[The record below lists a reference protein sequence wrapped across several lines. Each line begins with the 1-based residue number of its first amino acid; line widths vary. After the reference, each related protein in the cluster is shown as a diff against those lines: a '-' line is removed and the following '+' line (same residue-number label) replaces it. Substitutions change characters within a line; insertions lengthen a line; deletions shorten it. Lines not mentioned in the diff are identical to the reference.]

1 MELKIPDP
9 QTRPVPV
16 ETVVLLPEVVKGEER
31 HGLIISGVAQ
41 HEGDPPGVGEVAPVG
56 AARLTQLSGVVTE
69 DNTAG

>member
-31 HGLIISGVAQ
+31 HGLIICQVGQ
-41 HEGDPPGVGEVAPVG
+41 HEGDPAGVGEVAPVG
-56 AARLTQLSGVVTE
+56 SS
-69 DNTAG
+69 